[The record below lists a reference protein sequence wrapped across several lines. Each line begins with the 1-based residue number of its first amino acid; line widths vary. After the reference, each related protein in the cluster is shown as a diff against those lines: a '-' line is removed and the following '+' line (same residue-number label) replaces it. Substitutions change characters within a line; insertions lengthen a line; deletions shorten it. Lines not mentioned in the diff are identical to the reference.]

1 MNTIAPKALLFALP
15 FFLLA
20 SRTLAQEEPISMCDA
35 VAISVNVGDT
45 TLISLYHAGYYLFG
59 ATSNTGGYQNV
70 CQWTVTSMDG
80 TVVHEDVTTGI
91 WEEQSFTLFETTVGI
106 EDSMIV
112 ELILSSPL
120 EEFDCCM
127 VDTLVWTEVETIP
140 GFFYGTWDNLNG
152 ENTGVDCGGAS
163 GVAAAP
169 ASVAAVMY
177 PNPASDVVW
186 LDHDGSVTSV
196 QVVDA
201 VGRCVREEDVIL
213 THHLLSIGELP
224 DGMYSVVFFD
234 RAGQSERIQRFVKF
248 DD

>member
-1 MNTIAPKALLFALP
+1 
-15 FFLLA
+15 
-20 SRTLAQEEPISMCDA
+20 
-35 VAISVNVGDT
+35 
-45 TLISLYHAGYYLFG
+45 
-59 ATSNTGGYQNV
+59 
-70 CQWTVTSMDG
+70 
-80 TVVHEDVTTGI
+80 
-91 WEEQSFTLFETTVGI
+91 
-106 EDSMIV
+106 
-112 ELILSSPL
+112 
-120 EEFDCCM
+120 
-127 VDTLVWTEVETIP
+127 VETSP
-140 GFFYGTWDNLNG
+140 GFCYGTWDNLNG

>member
-1 MNTIAPKALLFALP
+1 
-15 FFLLA
+15 
-20 SRTLAQEEPISMCDA
+20 
-35 VAISVNVGDT
+35 
-45 TLISLYHAGYYLFG
+45 
-59 ATSNTGGYQNV
+59 
-70 CQWTVTSMDG
+70 
-80 TVVHEDVTTGI
+80 
-91 WEEQSFTLFETTVGI
+91 
-106 EDSMIV
+106 
-112 ELILSSPL
+112 
-120 EEFDCCM
+120 
-127 VDTLVWTEVETIP
+127 
-140 GFFYGTWDNLNG
+140 
-152 ENTGVDCGGAS
+152 
-163 GVAAAP
+163 
-169 ASVAAVMY
+169 VAAVMY

>member
-1 MNTIAPKALLFALP
+1 MNTIVPKTLLFSLP

-20 SRTLAQEEPISMCDA
+20 SRTLAQEEPISMCEA

-45 TLISLYHAGYYLFG
+45 TLISLYHPGYFLFG
-59 ATSNTGGYQNV
+59 ATSSTGGYQNV

-169 ASVAAVMY
+169 SSVAAVMY

-186 LDHDGSVTSV
+186 LDHDGSVAAV
-196 QVVDA
+196 RVVDA
-201 VGRCVREEDVIL
+201 AGRYVREEDVIS
-213 THHLLSIGELP
+213 THYPLMIGQLP
-224 DGMYSVVFFD
+224 EGAYGVMLFDQTGASRGMH
-234 RAGQSERIQRFVKF
+234 RFVKVN
-248 DD
+248 

>member
-1 MNTIAPKALLFALP
+1 MNTIVPKTLLFSLP

-20 SRTLAQEEPISMCDA
+20 SRTLAQEEPISMCEA

-45 TLISLYHAGYYLFG
+45 TLISLYHPGYFLFG
-59 ATSNTGGYQNV
+59 ATSSTGGYQNV

-169 ASVAAVMY
+169 SSVAAVMY

-201 VGRCVREEDVIL
+201 VGRCVREEDITS
-213 THHLLSIGELP
+213 THYPLIIGQLP
-224 DGMYSVVFFD
+224 EGVYGVMLFD
-234 RAGQSERIQRFVKF
+234 RAGASRGMHRFVKVN
-248 DD
+248 

>member
-1 MNTIAPKALLFALP
+1 LH
-15 FFLLA
+15 
-20 SRTLAQEEPISMCDA
+20 SVAQEEPISMCDA

-45 TLISLYHAGYYLFG
+45 TTISLYHPGYFLFG

-163 GVAAAP
+163 GVAASP
-169 ASVAAVMY
+169 SSVAAVMY

-186 LDHDGSVTSV
+186 LDHDGSVAAV
-196 QVVDA
+196 RVVDA
-201 VGRCVREEDVIL
+201 AGRCVLEEDITS
-213 THHLLSIGELP
+213 THNPLMIAQLP
-224 DGMYSVVFFD
+224 EGVYSVMLFD
-234 RAGQSERIQRFVKF
+234 RAGQSRGMHRFVKVN
-248 DD
+248 